1 MTAIRSMLIQ
11 RSPML
16 VNEFRAA
23 ACSLIPAEAT
33 RYGRVSRLSVVR
45 VWERTY
51 ASKLRYDGDYIAYA
65 IADREPQQSSNK
77 RGPSMLAALMIS
89 GSITQEQSGF
99 KRQTW
104 NSYSRALRRLKWV
117 VRGKSGELVWCGPSD
132 AQWVAVTRENSGDKR
147 QAAAQEAT
155 E

>member
-1 MTAIRSMLIQ
+1 
-11 RSPML
+11 ML

-65 IADREPQQSSNK
+65 IADREPQPSSNK
-77 RGPSMLAALMIS
+77 RGPSMLAALMAS

-99 KRQTW
+99 KQQTW
-104 NSYSRALRRLKWV
+104 NAYSRALRRLKWV
-117 VRGKSGELVWCGPSD
+117 VRGESGKLVWCGPDD
-132 AQWVAVTRENSGDKR
+132 AEWVAVTRENSGDKR
-147 QAAAQEAT
+147 QSSKQKAT

>member
-1 MTAIRSMLIQ
+1 MTAIRAMLIQ

-51 ASKLRYDGDYIAYA
+51 ASKLRYDGGYIAYA
-65 IADREPQQSSNK
+65 SAGREPQQSSSK
-77 RGPSMLAALMIS
+77 RGPSMLAALMTS

-104 NSYSRALRRLKWV
+104 NSYSRALRRLKWAV
-117 VRGKSGELVWCGPSD
+117 CGESGELVWCGPDD
-132 AQWVAVTRENSGDKR
+132 AEWAAVTRENSGDKR
-147 QAAAQEAT
+147 QSSKQKAAE
-155 E
+155 